1 MKRNSSSEARN
12 IKDGQPFCWQE
23 KEALRMIRQSFEGDT
38 PSALLTYVALTEIA
52 SDLKSETFQA
62 SASYIASKVKL
73 TSRTVTKFI
82 EPLEKLKLIA
92 VRRTKVPGTK
102 AMASN
107 TYTLLKVVNS
117 FPYRKRQ
124 GSKLSENRRIK
135 NKETHPSDEH
145 SSPAAQSTH
154 PSAKDDTSAAP
165 TRSVFEK
172 EEEGYLFGN
181 TFFPSGEA
189 NRMAASNADMLFAA
203 KRAVRYQDGSV
214 KELK

>member
-38 PSALLTYVALTEIA
+38 PSALLTYVALTEMA

-107 TYTLLKVVNS
+107 TYTLLKVVNL

-135 NKETHPSDEH
+135 NKETHPS
-145 SSPAAQSTH
+145 
-154 PSAKDDTSAAP
+154 AKDDTSAAP

-172 EEEGYLFGN
+172 EEDGYLIGN
-181 TFFPSGEA
+181 RFFPSGEA
-189 NRMAASNADMLFAA
+189 NRIAASNVDMLLAA